1 MGVVGLLE
9 LSGVGGGVSVLVGEL
24 AGESLEY
31 VVSGGDKEGGMMK
44 NFYCKVDDEVIEVE
58 MILVL

>member
-31 VVSGGDKEGGMMK
+31 VVSGGEKEGGMMK
-44 NFYCKVDDEVIEVE
+44 IFYCKVDDEVIEVE
-58 MILVL
+58 MMLVL